1 MRAYLCDWCG
11 KAYTPGPITAYGGSL
26 ASDLKLRA
34 SVEIVKQPV
43 EAPFGTE
50 AVHMGWKVESSAFRE
65 MESGGTVNDICPE
78 CANALRDFIKLR
90 KAKTANLNFSE
101 TY

>member
-26 ASDLKLRA
+26 ASRLRLHA
-34 SVEIVKQPV
+34 SVENVKPPE

-50 AVHMGWKVESSAFRE
+50 AVHMGWKVESASFAG
-65 MESGGTVNDICPE
+65 MESGGTVNDICPD
-78 CANALRDFIKLR
+78 CAEALRDFIKRR
-90 KAKTANLNFSE
+90 KE
-101 TY
+101 TTK